1 MITESNWMKLVS
13 LIAGIALMVGISIE
27 VLTGDHR
34 TYSEW
39 YLWLQFIVCVVFIID
54 FLGEI
59 SSRRKSKRHYFINV
73 LFLLI
78 SIPYLNILHWSG
90 VAMGHDLAGAVM
102 ALTLIRAFVA
112 MVVVVKW
119 MIESRVSR
127 IFGAYIF
134 TVVCFTYLAA
144 LMFYDYEVLVN
155 DKLHGFGNALWWAW
169 MNVTTVGAEIFPVTA
184 IGKVFCIMLPS
195 LGMMFFPIFTT
206 YVLQEYT
213 HKKRGRSVDRSLFLV
228 LPRGGRSACR
238 GLFFCP
244 LPEKVA
250 DFAQEQLLFGRCGF
264 GSRNGVSFLYQFV
277 HQLDHQEDA
286 QGQDREVDALLDEGA
301 VVPVDRVGRRFG
313 NDSAAASDHLANA
326 LHGSG
331 GYVADFRDVD
341 AQVREVGVAEQ
352 GADRGIRMSLT
363 SDDTILPNAPPMM
376 TPTAMS
382 ITLPLRANS
391 LNSLKNAM
399 IRTLF

>member
-34 TYSEW
+34 TYSEG

-78 SIPYLNILHWSG
+78 SIPYLNILHWCG
-90 VAMGHDLAGAVM
+90 VTMGHDLAGAVM

-169 MNVTTVGAEIFPVTA
+169 MNVTTVGAAIFPVTA
-184 IGKVFCIMLPS
+184 VGKVLAVLLPG
-195 LGMMFFPIFTT
+195 LGMMFFPIFTI
-206 YVLQEYT
+206 YVTDIYT
-213 HKKRGRSVDRSLFLV
+213 AKSADKK
-228 LPRGGRSACR
+228 
-238 GLFFCP
+238 
-244 LPEKVA
+244 K
-250 DFAQEQLLFGRCGF
+250 
-264 GSRNGVSFLYQFV
+264 
-277 HQLDHQEDA
+277 
-286 QGQDREVDALLDEGA
+286 
-301 VVPVDRVGRRFG
+301 
-313 NDSAAASDHLANA
+313 
-326 LHGSG
+326 
-331 GYVADFRDVD
+331 
-341 AQVREVGVAEQ
+341 
-352 GADRGIRMSLT
+352 
-363 SDDTILPNAPPMM
+363 
-376 TPTAMS
+376 
-382 ITLPLRANS
+382 
-391 LNSLKNAM
+391 
-399 IRTLF
+399 

>member
-169 MNVTTVGAEIFPVTA
+169 MKVTTVGAAIFPVTA
-184 IGKVFCIMLPS
+184 VGKVLAVLLPG
-195 LGMMFFPIFTT
+195 LGMMFFPIFTI
-206 YVLQEYT
+206 YVTDIYT
-213 HKKRGRSVDRSLFLV
+213 AKSADKKK
-228 LPRGGRSACR
+228 
-238 GLFFCP
+238 
-244 LPEKVA
+244 E
-250 DFAQEQLLFGRCGF
+250 
-264 GSRNGVSFLYQFV
+264 
-277 HQLDHQEDA
+277 
-286 QGQDREVDALLDEGA
+286 
-301 VVPVDRVGRRFG
+301 
-313 NDSAAASDHLANA
+313 
-326 LHGSG
+326 
-331 GYVADFRDVD
+331 
-341 AQVREVGVAEQ
+341 
-352 GADRGIRMSLT
+352 
-363 SDDTILPNAPPMM
+363 
-376 TPTAMS
+376 
-382 ITLPLRANS
+382 
-391 LNSLKNAM
+391 
-399 IRTLF
+399 